1 MTIIEMHNLCDLL
14 IDKANAPWFNPGE
27 KDKFINLAQIEFLD
41 SSYRFF
47 EYNEEIRE
55 KLLPLVKSNSYGA
68 AAISEIDLSA
78 LQATAGFRYVLSLR
92 GIYTNS
98 CGGVT
103 TRAIPPIQLDDEVN
117 NQLDPWN
124 INDDRNPGYTQENN
138 GTANIIKIISTSN
151 PTNVIIKFLKTPVDV
166 LNDIVT
172 PANNVNCELS
182 SSSHE
187 EIVNIAVRK
196 MLGNIQDQFGYQV
209 QSQESKIQ

>member
-1 MTIIEMHNLCDLL
+1 MTIIEMHSLCDLL
-14 IDKANAPWFNPGE
+14 IDKADAPWFNSEE

-55 KLLPLVKSNSYGA
+55 KLLPLVKSFSYGTG
-68 AAISEIDLSA
+68 SVSQLDLSA
-78 LQATAGFRYVLSLR
+78 ITDFRYVLSLR
-92 GIYTNS
+92 GDHTNS

-103 TRAIPPIQLDDEVN
+103 TRQIPPVQLDDEVG
-117 NQLDPWN
+117 NQLDPFN

-138 GTANIIKIISTSN
+138 GVSNVINIISTTS
-151 PTNVIIKFLKTPVDV
+151 PTNVIIKYLKTPVDV
-166 LNDIVT
+166 KNDI
-172 PANNVNCELS
+172 AS
-182 SSSHE
+182 SAHE

>member
-1 MTIIEMHNLCDLL
+1 MTIIEMHSLCDLL
-14 IDKANAPWFNPGE
+14 IDKADAPWFNSEE

-55 KLLPLVKSNSYGA
+55 KLLPLVKSFSYGTG
-68 AAISEIDLSA
+68 SVSQLDLSA
-78 LQATAGFRYVLSLR
+78 ITDFRYVLSLR
-92 GIYTNS
+92 GDHTNS

-103 TRAIPPIQLDDEVN
+103 TRQIPPVQLDDEVG
-117 NQLDPWN
+117 NQLDPFN

-138 GTANIIKIISTSN
+138 GVSNVINIISTTS
-151 PTNVIIKFLKTPVDV
+151 PTNVIIKYLKTPVDV
-166 LNDIVT
+166 KNDIAT
-172 PANNVNCELS
+172 PANNVNCEIS
-182 SSSHE
+182 SSAHE

>member
-1 MTIIEMHNLCDLL
+1 MTIIEMHSLCDLL
-14 IDKANAPWFNPGE
+14 IDKADAPWFNSEE

-55 KLLPLVKSNSYGA
+55 KLLPLVKSFSYGTG
-68 AAISEIDLSA
+68 SVSQLDLSA
-78 LQATAGFRYVLSLR
+78 ITDFRYVLSLR
-92 GIYTNS
+92 GDHTNS

-103 TRAIPPIQLDDEVN
+103 TRQIPPVQLDDEVG
-117 NQLDPWN
+117 NQLDPFN

-138 GTANIIKIISTSN
+138 GVSNVINIISTTS
-151 PTNVIIKFLKTPVDV
+151 PTNVIIKYLKTPVDV
-166 LNDIVT
+166 KNDVAT
-172 PANNVNCELS
+172 PANNVNCEIS
-182 SSSHE
+182 SSAHE